1 MILRNRWFV
10 SLGWA
15 ICTRLKLPKPL
26 FKLKRG
32 THFFASV
39 GCPRRWTPCVF
50 PTHLHED
57 VFGWKWKCRHPSV
70 MSYSI
75 TRWNNPIIFRW
86 HRETLGDACK
96 TLGKT
101 DSLLLNTACP
111 SRVFLGMWSERVR
124 LEMRVHNW
132 EKQVT
137 GEWAKDKSG
146 EKPQHIKRRKKCLR
160 NLLGSGSNGLCMFP
174 RYDESG
180 QRAVAGNGGQ
190 GARSKWQGGRRRG
203 AEVDRAQTG
212 ARGQRIKQEK
222 RHEDQDEGSS

>member
-1 MILRNRWFV
+1 MVRIIGMSHLHEAEITKTTFQIKSRN
-10 SLGWA
+10 
-15 ICTRLKLPKPL
+15 T
-26 FKLKRG
+26 
-32 THFFASV
+32 FFASV
-39 GCPRRWTPCVF
+39 GCPRRWTPCVS
-50 PTHLHED
+50 PTYLYED
-57 VFGWKWKCRHPSV
+57 VFGWKRKCRHPSA

-86 HRETLGDACK
+86 HWETLGDACK

-111 SRVFLGMWSERVR
+111 SRVFLGMWSERVC

-137 GEWAKDKSG
+137 GECAKDKSG

-160 NLLGSGSNGLCMFP
+160 NLLGSGSTGLCMFP

-180 QRAVAGNGGQ
+180 QCAVAGNGGQ
-190 GARSKWQGGRRRG
+190 GARSKQWGGGRG

-222 RHEDQDEGSS
+222 RHKDQVEGSS